1 MKIWRC
7 SICGYIH
14 RGDAPPSR
22 CPVCNAGASKF
33 IEVDESSISAK
44 QFEMKKTGAK
54 SSKPDSG
61 KMKREKNQSKSVKD
75 AGLFSKSEGK
85 AAAFDKIKDLLV
97 KHHLHPIAVHTP
109 NGILPVVVLLWLV
122 SWIFGYD
129 SFAKAALINL
139 IFVIT
144 VLPFVVFTGFLEW
157 QKKYQGALTL
167 LFKIK
172 IAAAAVTCVLS
183 VVSLV
188 WYLVDPEVLHSA
200 GAGIFIFINIILLAA
215 VGIAGHIG
223 GKFVFKD

>member
-1 MKIWRC
+1 MKVWRC
-7 SICGYIH
+7 TICGYIH
-14 RGDAPPSR
+14 RGDAPPTR
-22 CPVCNAGASKF
+22 CPVCNAGAAKF
-33 IEVDESSISAK
+33 IEIDESSNLVK
-44 QFEMKKTGAK
+44 QSEMKKTGTE
-54 SSKPDSG
+54 SSKPDSK
-61 KMKREKNQSKSVKD
+61 KMKREKSQGKSVKD
-75 AGLFSKSEGK
+75 TGLFSKSNGK
-85 AAAFDKIKDLLV
+85 VAAFDKIKDLLV

-109 NGILPVVVLLWLV
+109 NGILPVVVLLLLM

-139 IFVIT
+139 IFVVV

-157 QKKYQGALTL
+157 KKKYQGALTL

-172 IAAAAVTCVLS
+172 IAAATVTCVLS